1 MTSSLPGRRSQV
13 GAWVVRQG
21 GLPASLC
28 CGGWVNGCDPP
39 ELPIACLPIRPPTC
53 LPRPTFAGTTTT
65 LTRKQPLN
73 PGNLVAMELTSAG
86 TAGRDGIVNSGYWGI
101 AVEAGVGYIVSLYLR
116 TPNSLPT
123 NATVALLPGEGS
135 GGGTGAVLAAA
146 SLAGLAPQWQRFT
159 AELVSAS
166 TDYRA
171 RLAVRTPAA
180 RPSCRVAHSMR
191 Q

>member
-1 MTSSLPGRRSQV
+1 
-13 GAWVVRQG
+13 
-21 GLPASLC
+21 
-28 CGGWVNGCDPP
+28 
-39 ELPIACLPIRPPTC
+39 
-53 LPRPTFAGTTTT
+53 
-65 LTRKQPLN
+65 
-73 PGNLVAMELTSAG
+73 MELTSAG

-101 AVEAGVGYIVSLYLR
+101 AVEAGVGYTVSLYLR